1 MLKTAKTYPLTV
13 VAVAAALMTYA
24 AFIMSILA
32 ASMNAGNILAVI
44 GASIAA
50 CVTWDIELTL
60 TKEENDED

>member
-13 VAVAAALMTYA
+13 LAVAAALMTYA

-32 ASMNAGNILAVI
+32 ASMAVGNILAVI

-50 CVTWDIELTL
+50 CVTWNIELTINQ
-60 TKEENDED
+60 KEQQ

>member
-13 VAVAAALMTYA
+13 LAVTATLMTYT

-32 ASMNAGNILAVI
+32 ASMTVGNILAII

-50 CVTWDIELTL
+50 YVTWDYELTINQ
-60 TKEENDED
+60 KDKQ

>member
-1 MLKTAKTYPLTV
+1 MLKTAKTYRLTV
-13 VAVAAALMTYA
+13 LAVTAALMNYA

-50 CVTWDIELTL
+50 CVTWDYELT
-60 TKEENDED
+60 TNQKDKQ

>member
-13 VAVAAALMTYA
+13 LTVAAALLTYA

-32 ASMNAGNILAVI
+32 ASMTAGNILAVI

-50 CVTWDIELTL
+50 CVTWDIELTINQ
-60 TKEENDED
+60 KEQ

>member
-13 VAVAAALMTYA
+13 LTVAAALMTYA

-32 ASMNAGNILAVI
+32 ASMTVGNIMAVI

-50 CVTWDIELTL
+50 WVTWDIELTL
-60 TKEENDED
+60 NQKDQ